1 MIFIATIGNDMRA
14 KGENMANANKRPRPK
29 KIPIRPVNK
38 SANSDSE
45 EPQEPVER
53 AEDRGEDTSAADVES
68 ANTVPETAAE
78 GNAQS
83 NMEHVQEE
91 LATVLA
97 EHEELLDK
105 YKRSLAD
112 FANYRKRQDRDRE
125 MQAMRMRMEVLRD
138 LLPIIDDFH
147 LALDNAPRSPEESE
161 WVAGVQLIERK
172 LIALLRAFGAE
183 TMEALGKPFDPNYHD
198 ALLYEPSDEYPE
210 GTVSQVIRQ
219 GYIMGDE
226 VLRPA
231 MVNVSRGPDSDQPSQ
246 T

>member
-1 MIFIATIGNDMRA
+1 
-14 KGENMANANKRPRPK
+14 MANEKERPRRT
-29 KIPIRPVNK
+29 KIPVRPVSR
-38 SANSDSE
+38 SANPGPD
-45 EPQEPVER
+45 EPQESVEGQ
-53 AEDRGEDTSAADVES
+53 EPDTSATGAES
-68 ANTVPETAAE
+68 TDANAEQAAV
-78 GNAQS
+78 GNAQT

-125 MQAMRMRMEVLRD
+125 VQAMRMRMEVLRD

-147 LALDNAPRSPEESE
+147 LALENAPHSPEESE

-172 LIALLRAFGAE
+172 LMAMLQAFGAE
-183 TMEALGKPFDPNYHD
+183 PMNALGKPFDPNYHD
-198 ALLYEPSDEYPE
+198 AMLYEPSDEYPE
-210 GTVSQVIRQ
+210 GTVSQVIRK
-219 GYIMGDE
+219 GYMLGDQ

-231 MVNVSRGPDSDQPSQ
+231 LVNVSRGPDSD
-246 T
+246 